1 MFAIFFDAVDCRIRH
16 MPQLNTMLFIC
27 KVDCR
32 VHARSRLGLPLAP
45 LLRHRVLG
53 GFGSRCFIRFRL
65 LGGGY
70 RGLIHSARLITAGR
84 RGWEVR
90 TSQSYGMKIAG
101 IRNSTSL
108 AKNSAPYN

>member
-1 MFAIFFDAVDCRIRH
+1 MFAIVSGAYDCSIRH
-16 MPQLNTMLFIC
+16 IPQLNIMLFIC

-53 GFGSRCFIRFRL
+53 GFGSSRFILFRL

-70 RGLIHSARLITAGR
+70 RGLISSARLITAGR
-84 RGWEVR
+84 GGCQDEAATQLDDCRH
-90 TSQSYGMKIAG
+90 
-101 IRNSTSL
+101 
-108 AKNSAPYN
+108 